1 MAVEIPVYVDIKG
14 AFDRAVSDIPK
25 EMPKLESVIS
35 KNALKIPIYADGF
48 KTLDELLRSPT
59 VSAKQLKQALHDIE
73 YQFDKVSR
81 AAAGK
86 KSTPAMVNNLAKAY
100 GLVKERITGVYD
112 ANSVGAM
119 RVQHEINRV
128 IFKINEMK
136 ASLSTLA
143 VGSEAFNKTN
153 YELRIQ
159 QKRFA
164 ELTAQQM
171 RYKAGIDAGTDSF
184 RKQAGIVKQLTGYF
198 SGLYAAHTLIRFVK
212 QVRDVTGE
220 LEYQR
225 VALGHLL
232 QDVDFGNELFNKT
245 IEAAKESPF
254 RIGQLVT
261 YTKQLA
267 AYRIEQENLFDTTQ
281 RLADI
286 SAGLGVDMDR
296 LILAYGQV
304 RAASVLRGQELRQ
317 FTEAGIPLV
326 EMLAEKFRELGREGT
341 TTADVFKLIS
351 QRAVPFEYIK
361 EIFEELTDA
370 GGMFYKMQE
379 EQAKTLKGRWE
390 KLKDAYDQA
399 LMALGDSS
407 TFQNWNDTVL
417 SILNGL
423 ARNLN
428 GIVKVVNAA
437 SIAWVAYWVTTKS
450 GISYGARLTAEFI
463 KEYGVINTLR
473 FGVNGLAASFKKL
486 WIAMKANWVGLAI
499 GAISGLITL
508 FTSFK
513 NKTKE
518 VTEEVSDM
526 QLAIEKMKDANK
538 EFSFGTELVDSYEE
552 LAKKTEL
559 TVDESERMLDTLIEL
574 KKIYPEL
581 SDKID
586 ENNMTLEDRIK
597 VMRGVVSASHD
608 MAVEEAKTQL
618 KIQDEII
625 RGLEEE
631 AAAAKLAKDAS
642 VRALEQAEYGE
653 KVYWGNASEEEKRQ
667 KANYAAAEALKEST
681 IGAAAA
687 ARTASE
693 NYEKVAERLAK
704 AKNEAKE
711 LRKIAFPEQSVNQMA
726 EWQKLLADARKY
738 TSEGLTKEIFSEAD
752 VKNWDSLGEAI
763 KKLKPQF
770 KEAKETYE
778 GLVNAVIVG
787 GELVRPELIKDR
799 DSAKDAF
806 DAWEVLNKLLGGL
819 LSSDNENKGPH
830 RTDPF
835 ITQMQERI
843 KFMQDFKKGY
853 DDLSK
858 YISRAGALEEESGIM
873 LGRGMSLG
881 MTESEQR
888 RAADDLS
895 AWYEEMINTV
905 SDRLRAKGVSGVSVT
920 DLLGMDTTKRSKD
933 VQDLQKLLQQL
944 WDAKTDFDVSNMKKS
959 IEDALKRL
967 SEEVKRSETVRNFY
981 QEILGMTGDEQL
993 ATSMSVSIYGD
1004 IGGDFKDRMQK
1015 QLDAAFQS
1023 LDWNELPSDVF
1034 NDLNFAFSTQ
1044 DFGKILEYIDMFPE
1058 EWQKMIRQ
1066 MASDNEKFN
1075 ADWVKDILKAYE
1087 KTKTYEERMT
1097 DIHNR
1102 EAQKRKEISESDV
1115 LSSEQ
1120 KSQLTKA
1127 SIEKE
1132 NRDVASVQVEALKNT
1147 YEWGKA
1153 FDDLDRVGNTTL
1165 TSLREKIE
1173 EIIEAQKEFLTPE
1186 QLRALSESLEKIKT
1200 TQAKRDPLQ
1209 AIASGGQRA
1218 LLTAAALRSKPGSDA
1233 YKEAIEKIKKFNKA
1247 AKETEK
1253 IDLDHLED
1261 AFRDANKTMEDGIE
1275 GIADYVGEWK
1285 KVVDVV
1291 TDAFNLDDVP
1301 ILGETLKGVSDA
1313 LSFVATILPVIITLN
1328 GILNAT
1334 LMANPFIA
1342 MAAAIIATI
1351 GAVVGLIKGLIN
1363 AKVEKL
1369 NKKIEEQTKLLDK
1382 LEHQYERLEKAM
1394 EKSFGSEYIYNYTK
1408 QLENLAAQQ
1417 SAYLEQA
1424 RLEREK
1430 GKKADQDKIE
1440 DYEKSARDTADKIL
1454 DMQTQLSE
1462 FFAGTDLTSAADDFA
1477 EAWIDAYKEFGSTTD
1492 AMSEKFNDMIESM
1505 INKSLAA
1512 KIMQE
1517 MLQPIFNQIDALSRD
1532 GLLSTEEIATIAALA
1547 QERIPMIN
1555 DAMTNLMTSLASAG
1569 LDVRTST
1576 AGLKGISKD
1585 IAGASEESILGL
1597 TAAIN
1602 TQNFYMSYMPQID
1615 EKVAAILSAM
1625 TGGPV
1630 EAGAVPE
1637 TGENGEVIPS
1647 VQKMVYDHLPLMD
1660 QNLAELLRLVKSVI
1674 TTKTGST
1681 NTNYVAVK

>member
-35 KNALKIPIYADGF
+35 KNALKIPIYADGI

-73 YQFDKVSR
+73 YKFEKVSK

-86 KSTPAMVNNLAKAY
+86 KNTPAMVNNLAKAY
-100 GLVKERITGVYD
+100 GLVKQRITGVYD
-112 ANSVGAM
+112 EHAVASM
-119 RVQHEINRV
+119 RIQHEINRV
-128 IFKINEMK
+128 IYKINEMK
-136 ASLSTLA
+136 ASLSKAA
-143 VGSEAFNKTN
+143 VGSDAYNKIN
-153 YELRIQ
+153 YELGIQ
-159 QKRFA
+159 KQRFS
-164 ELTAQQM
+164 ELAAQQM
-171 RYKAGIDAGTDSF
+171 KYKAGIDAGTDSF

-232 QDVDFGNELFNKT
+232 QDVEFGNELFNKT

-538 EFSFGTELVDSYEE
+538 DFSFGTGLVDSYEE

-597 VMRGVVSASHD
+597 VMRDVVSASHD

-631 AAAAKLAKDAS
+631 AAAAKLAKDAA
-642 VRALEQAEYGE
+642 VRALEQAEYAEKAGPVMGMTDMGE
-653 KVYWGNASEEEKRQ
+653 SYVEKS
-667 KANYAAAEALKEST
+667 AEQLKEET
-681 IGAAAA
+681 IAAAA
-687 ARTASE
+687 AAKTASD
-693 NYEKVAERLAK
+693 NYDKVAEKLAK
-704 AKNEAKE
+704 AKNEAKD

-726 EWQKLLADARKY
+726 EWQKLLANARKY
-738 TSEGLTKEIFSEAD
+738 TSEGVTKEIFSEAD

-778 GLVNAVIVG
+778 GLVSAVIKG
-787 GELVRPELIKDR
+787 GELVRPELTKDR

-806 DAWEVLNKLLGGL
+806 DAWEVLDKLLGGL
-819 LSSDNENKGPH
+819 LSSDNNSGSGYH
-830 RTDPF
+830 ADPF
-835 ITQMQERI
+835 IAMMQERM

-853 DDLSK
+853 EDLNKYVGSSDALAKISEKMASRGLSLGIDESQQKRAASELSQWYAEAMDEAFKEAKKHGAAGRNIQEFLSK
-858 YISRAGALEEESGIM
+858 AISDNTN
-873 LGRGMSLG
+873 RGKA
-881 MTESEQR
+881 Q
-888 RAADDLS
+888 
-895 AWYEEMINTV
+895 
-905 SDRLRAKGVSGVSVT
+905 
-920 DLLGMDTTKRSKD
+920 KD
-933 VQDLQKLLQQL
+933 FQKLIQSLF
-944 WDAKTDFDVSNMKKS
+944 DAKTDLDTSVLKKRFD
-959 IEDALKRL
+959 DALKRL
-967 SEEVKRSETVRNFY
+967 KDEIKHSETAKGFMDDIF
-981 QEILGMTGDEQL
+981 ELTGNKQL
-993 ATSMSVSIYGD
+993 ATQLAISVYGTPGDDLEKNIQELLAKSFVIDESKLPKEFDMPDISEAIKNKDVVTLRRMLQYVVDDNKQAAGD
-1004 IGGDFKDRMQK
+1004 ILANWEK
-1015 QLDAAFQS
+1015 
-1023 LDWNELPSDVF
+1023 
-1034 NDLNFAFSTQ
+1034 
-1044 DFGKILEYIDMFPE
+1044 E
-1058 EWQKMIRQ
+1058 ESEW
-1066 MASDNEKFN
+1066 
-1075 ADWVKDILKAYE
+1075 LKGLY
-1087 KTKTYEERMT
+1087 KTYEKAKTFQERKDLIKDRAT
-1097 DIHNR
+1097 ATRNR
-1102 EAQKRKEISESDV
+1102 INSDKS
-1115 LSSEQ
+1115 LSSDE
-1120 KSQLTKA
+1120 KTSMLKA
-1127 SIEKE
+1127 VDKQEA
-1132 NRDVASVQVEALKNT
+1132 RDIADVEAEALKTT
-1147 YEWGKA
+1147 YEWVSAFKDMERVSNATLKELIRLLDEYIEKNKETASPEALKTLMQSREQAQAQLIERNGYAGLIKSAGKYLA
-1153 FDDLDRVGNTTL
+1153 AQKKLNALKKAGKKGTLEYRKALDEEREALIDMQKSVKAVGESFESISSMVSSVSELLDLDELSDG
-1165 TSLREKIE
+1165 
-1173 EIIEAQKEFLTPE
+1173 
-1186 QLRALSESLEKIKT
+1186 RAVL
-1200 TQAKRDPLQ
+1200 
-1209 AIASGGQRA
+1209 
-1218 LLTAAALRSKPGSDA
+1218 
-1233 YKEAIEKIKKFNKA
+1233 
-1247 AKETEK
+1247 
-1253 IDLDHLED
+1253 
-1261 AFRDANKTMEDGIE
+1261 E
-1275 GIADYVGEWK
+1275 GIATGLSLVGTALVFINAMFELLK
-1285 KVVDVV
+1285 
-1291 TDAFNLDDVP
+1291 TNP
-1301 ILGETLKGVSDA
+1301 IVLA
-1313 LSFVATILPVIITLN
+1313 LS
-1328 GILNAT
+1328 
-1334 LMANPFIA
+1334 
-1342 MAAAIIATI
+1342 AIIAGI
-1351 GAVVGLIKGLIN
+1351 AALASILGNLNV
-1363 AKVEKL
+1363 AKANREIEKQ
-1369 NKKIEEQTKLLDK
+1369 NKLLHELEYNYDRLGKAIEE
-1382 LEHQYERLEKAM
+1382 A
-1394 EKSFGSEYIYNYTK
+1394 FGSEYIYNYTK
-1408 QLENLAAQQ
+1408 QLEILSAKQAAYT
-1417 SAYLEQA
+1417 AQA
-1424 RLEREK
+1424 NAERSK
-1430 GKKADQDKIE
+1430 GKKADLDKIQ
-1440 DYEKSARDTADKIL
+1440 DYEDSARDAADQIG
-1454 DMQTQLSE
+1454 DMKHQLSE
-1462 FFAGTDLTSAADDFA
+1462 FFSGTDLTSAAEDFA

-1505 INKSLAA
+1505 IQRSLAA

-1517 MLQPIFNQIDALSRD
+1517 MLKPVFDQIDELAKDGVLSM
-1532 GLLSTEEIATIAALA
+1532 SEIAQISQLA
-1547 QERIPMIN
+1547 QQQIPLMN
-1555 DAMTNLMTSLASAG
+1555 EAMTGLMTGLAAAG
-1569 LDVRTST
+1569 QDVRAST
-1576 AGLKGISKD
+1576 AGFHGISKE
-1585 IAGASEESILGL
+1585 IAGASEEAILGL
-1597 TAAIN
+1597 AAGIN
-1602 TQNFYMSYMPQID
+1602 TQNFYMSYMPRID
-1615 EKVAAILSAM
+1615 EKVSAILSAM
-1625 TGGPV
+1625 TGGSV
-1630 EAGAVPE
+1630 DVGTAPE
-1637 TGENGEVIPS
+1637 TGENGEVLPS

-1674 TTKTGST
+1674 TTKNGST